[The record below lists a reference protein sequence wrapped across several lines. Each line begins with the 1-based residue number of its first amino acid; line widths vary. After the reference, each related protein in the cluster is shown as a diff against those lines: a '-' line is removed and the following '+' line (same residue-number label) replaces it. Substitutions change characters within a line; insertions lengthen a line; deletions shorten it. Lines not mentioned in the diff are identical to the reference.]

1 MSTLKVATIQDTS
14 GNNSSTPN
22 EVAQGRAKAWLNLN
36 GTGTIAIADDFNIS
50 SVTDIGNGRY
60 RATFTNSMSNANY
73 VVVGTSE
80 YIEGSGNQYQIISI
94 VSSTT
99 TAVELGNQTLNTIQV
114 DGLVYLAVFGD

>member
-99 TAVELGNQTLNTIQV
+99 TAVELGNQTLNNIQV